1 MSGYAP
7 CPAPLIGLLNI
18 TAEHDS
24 TPHLAGLAVEG
35 AGRGAP
41 RTLLGRGGRVA
52 EAAVC
57 PARGR
62 LAGRGGAAGRGAAP
76 RRRPR
81 PGEGPR
87 PGHGVQRAVEGG
99 GAAHHAG
106 LRRHARCGRT
116 EARLDICSFFWLFL
130 GA

>member
-1 MSGYAP
+1 M
-7 CPAPLIGLLNI
+7 
-18 TAEHDS
+18 
-24 TPHLAGLAVEG
+24 EG

-57 PARGR
+57 LARGR
-62 LAGRGGAAGRGAAP
+62 LAGRRGAAGRGPAP
-76 RRRPR
+76 RPR
-81 PGEGPR
+81 PRTGEGPR

-116 EARLDICSFFWLFL
+116 EARLDNFNLFGYFLVLSNSFPCCAKDNYTKVSNNLNVNYI
-130 GA
+130 